1 MIWIKCYTLLFFL
14 ICLNSV
20 GYTVKIEKR
29 LLYDRRF
36 QWDKIS
42 AFLDSL
48 MVFQE
53 KNDGYGV
60 LRNYKNVNGMPP
72 LSRKYK
78 INKYKQ
84 TRDSFGVDR
93 SQGIPLYRRGN
104 FSVPERYGRDGA
116 YVAVISDSA
125 GCFQVS
131 SATFA
136 GGMVCS

>member
-1 MIWIKCYTLLFFL
+1 MIPINTGKQ
-14 ICLNSV
+14 
-20 GYTVKIEKR
+20 E
-29 LLYDRRF
+29 RRF

-60 LRNYKNVNGMPP
+60 LRNYKNVSGMPP

-93 SQGIPLYRRGN
+93 SVKEFLYIDGEIC
-104 FSVPERYGRDGA
+104 SVPERYGRDGGLCCR
-116 YVAVISDSA
+116 D
-125 GCFQVS
+125 
-131 SATFA
+131 
-136 GGMVCS
+136 

>member
-1 MIWIKCYTLLFFL
+1 
-14 ICLNSV
+14 
-20 GYTVKIEKR
+20 
-29 LLYDRRF
+29 
-36 QWDKIS
+36 
-42 AFLDSL
+42 

-78 INKYKQ
+78 INKYKH

>member
-29 LLYDRRF
+29 LLYDRHTLHDTYKYRKQERRF

-53 KNDGYGV
+53 KNDGMGY
-60 LRNYKNVNGMPP
+60 
-72 LSRKYK
+72 
-78 INKYKQ
+78 
-84 TRDSFGVDR
+84 FG
-93 SQGIPLYRRGN
+93 I
-104 FSVPERYGRDGA
+104 
-116 YVAVISDSA
+116 IK
-125 GCFQVS
+125 
-131 SATFA
+131 T
-136 GGMVCS
+136 

>member
-29 LLYDRRF
+29 LLYDRHTLHDTYKYGKQERRF

-84 TRDSFGVDR
+84 TRDLFGVG
-93 SQGIPLYRRGN
+93 S
-104 FSVPERYGRDGA
+104 FSRNSF
-116 YVAVISDSA
+116 IST
-125 GCFQVS
+125 GKF
-131 SATFA
+131 
-136 GGMVCS
+136 